1 MFHIWCNRYNK
12 LLAMSVVSK
21 KVNYKHAIA
30 ILCTTISYD
39 AKCVNVKLIKLS
51 PPINVFGCEH
61 LVIKVIETKS
71 MAEYYKLSYKIICK
85 L

>member
-1 MFHIWCNRYNK
+1 MKNVLPNYTLYNIQYTCFTSGAIGTYNK

-51 PPINVFGCEH
+51 PPINVLMF
-61 LVIKVIETKS
+61 LAAYI
-71 MAEYYKLSYKIICK
+71 L
-85 L
+85 